1 MATALKKTR
10 LHELESYAGTPQGG
24 VLLYSKDNKE
34 YKIDVDKLAPVATV
48 ATVNGSNN
56 AATLDFNTSTDIIL
70 VLNDPTTTVTFA
82 ALTNVAENTRFEVML
97 TFKQG
102 TGANK
107 VTWPEN
113 VKWPHG
119 AQPVLSYAAN
129 AEDTLSLYTLDGGVT
144 WKGSLLAAGY

>member
-1 MATALKKTR
+1 M
-10 LHELESYAGTPQGG
+10 
-24 VLLYSKDNKE
+24 
-34 YKIDVDKLAPVATV
+34 
-48 ATVNGSNN
+48 
-56 AATLDFNTSTDIIL
+56 
-70 VLNDPTTTVTFA
+70 LNDPTTTVTFA

-107 VTWPEN
+107 VTWPDI